1 MVEPSALEN
10 LLSKPG
16 PLFEGCGSIQD
27 ESAAN
32 SIECPEPLG
41 STKAGYI
48 CADHTVIIIFRLQTI
63 GGPYIPIESYGYSA
77 TCPRIDPNRSMSAKV
92 KITGPN
98 LLAP

>member
-27 ESAAN
+27 QSAAN

-41 STKAGYI
+41 STKAGYRDLTFMRTNPQKG
-48 CADHTVIIIFRLQTI
+48 AQVGVAMPT
-63 GGPYIPIESYGYSA
+63 
-77 TCPRIDPNRSMSAKV
+77 NAKV
-92 KITGPN
+92 PSN
-98 LLAP
+98 R